1 MPKQNRTKTATL
13 NIRIKPEL
21 KALIEK
27 RAEEESRS
35 VTSYIE
41 WLVKK
46 DAKRAE
52 N

>member
-1 MPKQNRTKTATL
+1 MPNRTKTATL

-21 KALIEK
+21 KELIDK
-27 RAEEESRS
+27 RAEEESRT

-46 DAKRAE
+46 DAAE
-52 N
+52 HQD